1 MNRTRNWLAALVL
14 GVSLAGGAAATPVK
28 PAVIS
33 LADLRAA
40 LKQRQ
45 GRPLVVHVWAS
56 WCAPCVRELPVV
68 ARLVR
73 DARARGIEIYSLS
86 LDPPT
91 ARAAARMA
99 RVLDQAAGGE
109 VINRTILRMDDQ
121 DAVLARLDPGW
132 EGQIPAFFA
141 YDRTGKLHRAHVGEM
156 TQKQFEALVA
166 GLSVPPI
173 KK

>member
-1 MNRTRNWLAALVL
+1 MNRRRSWLAALVL
-14 GVSLAGGAAATPVK
+14 GASLVGGAAAAPIK

-40 LKQRQ
+40 MKQRQ
-45 GRPLVVHVWAS
+45 GRPLVIHVWAS
-56 WCAPCVRELPVV
+56 WCAPCVQEMPVV
-68 ARLVR
+68 AGLAR
-73 DARARGIEIYSLS
+73 DARTRGIEVYSLS

-109 VINRTILRMDDQ
+109 AINRTILRMDQQ
-121 DAVLARLDPGW
+121 DAVLAQLDPGW

-156 TQKQFEALVA
+156 TREKFDLLVA
-166 GLSVPPI
+166 GLTVPPI